1 MNEAMIKITDLRK
14 SYGNLDVLKGID
26 LTIAER
32 EVVVIIGPSG
42 SGKSTLLR
50 CINYLEEP
58 TGGSIVIDGIPLTG
72 EANINEIRKEV
83 GMVFQRFNLF
93 PHMTVL
99 ENLVLAP
106 MKVRGISR
114 SEAEQTAQELL
125 IKVGLMIKQML
136 ILIKALSGGQQERV
150 AIARALAMKPKALLF
165 DEPNFALDP
174 EMINEVLD
182 VMKSLAKEG
191 MTMAVVTHEM
201 GFAREVGDRVIFCRW
216 RSYRRAGR
224 TRRGF
229 FACERRTH
237 AQLFIQNIISVTKV
251 NWVFYYPKC
260 YISINCK
267 LACEIFETCEFFVT
281 LSAGDLRS
289 AANYYIKASREI
301 AIPSPLGNSRRYEL

>member
-1 MNEAMIKITDLRK
+1 MIKITDLRK

-99 ENLVLAP
+99 ENLLLAP

-125 IKVGLMIKQML
+125 IKVGLDD
-136 ILIKALSGGQQERV
+136 KANAYPDQLSGGQQQRV

-165 DEPNFALDP
+165 DEPTSALDP

-191 MTMAVVTHEM
+191 MTMAVVTHE
-201 GFAREVGDRVIFCRW
+201 
-216 RSYRRAGR
+216 
-224 TRRGF
+224 
-229 FACERRTH
+229 
-237 AQLFIQNIISVTKV
+237 
-251 NWVFYYPKC
+251 
-260 YISINCK
+260 
-267 LACEIFETCEFFVT
+267 
-281 LSAGDLRS
+281 
-289 AANYYIKASREI
+289 
-301 AIPSPLGNSRRYEL
+301 